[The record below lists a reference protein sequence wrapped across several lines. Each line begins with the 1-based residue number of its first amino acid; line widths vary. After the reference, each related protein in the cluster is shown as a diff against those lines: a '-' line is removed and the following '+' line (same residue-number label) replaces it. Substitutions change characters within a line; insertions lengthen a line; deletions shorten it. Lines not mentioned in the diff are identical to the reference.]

1 MRYLFASDLK
11 SWSDMLFLQ
20 ELAELKG
27 SINLR
32 DYSRIEDKKYLSEL
46 VGIEDESWLK
56 PDMAQ
61 MIKSQ
66 PPAKQWA
73 SKIEIKLFNL
83 AFYYCMLSW
92 RIQWRFCGNSFAS
105 SLFKR
110 FYT

>member
-27 SINLR
+27 SINFR

-66 PPAKQWA
+66 PPPNNGHLRLK
-73 SKIEIKLFNL
+73 
-83 AFYYCMLSW
+83 
-92 RIQWRFCGNSFAS
+92 
-105 SLFKR
+105 
-110 FYT
+110 